1 MTDPRP
7 RDAPEPETWEDD
19 EPEEESELEAAFHRV
34 LAWALLIGGQLL
46 TIATIVVVAWSRY
59 TRDIWSTAPLDDAG
73 YTTAEL
79 PNIAFVLMFCFCMAL
94 PCIVLPI
101 GSTAL
106 AFRDG
111 DRLTVRT
118 VLGRRTVDL
127 TTARLWRATIPGR
140 GPNTEL
146 VVVRSRWRW
155 VILMASESWYDT
167 DFQILGELNS
177 DPERS
182 GWHSE
187 LRLYIRGWILLTLW
201 VLLAFVVLSVGGAIA
216 GTY

>member
-1 MTDPRP
+1 VTDPRP
-7 RDAPEPETWEDD
+7 RRAAEPGTWEDVD
-19 EPEEESELEAAFHRV
+19 QEESELDAVFHRV
-34 LAWALLIGGQLL
+34 VAWALLIGGQLL
-46 TIATIVVVAWSRY
+46 TVATIVVVAWSRY
-59 TRDIWSTAPLDDAG
+59 TRDIWGRTPLDDEG
-73 YTTAEL
+73 FTTAEL
-79 PNIAFVLMFCFCMAL
+79 PNIAMVLLFCFGMAL
-94 PCIVLPI
+94 PFIVLPV

-127 TTARLWRATIPGR
+127 TTARLWRATFPGR

-155 VILMASESWYDT
+155 VILTASESWDDT
-167 DFQILGELNS
+167 DFQILGELNN

-182 GWHSE
+182 GWHGE
-187 LRLYIRGWILLTLW
+187 LRLYIRGWILLALVVMLIFA
-201 VLLAFVVLSVGGAIA
+201 VLGVGWAIM
-216 GTY
+216 GIS